1 MHTPRE
7 IAKKVLPWKAQFLY
21 RSVRDKRDLPAILSF
36 VFGPRFTLSIA
47 ERMALVDECYATFF
61 NRIDA
66 DAAVRFLSP
75 EGRRIPLEE
84 RLALVQGLTL
94 TKNYWRDAG
103 VILALLDDD
112 TMPIDAV
119 ARAELVRRYTAITQN
134 VECHHTEGEILQYAR
149 AILTMPKAVPGG
161 FVEAGCFKGG
171 GTAKFSLAAKIA
183 GRRLLMF
190 DSFEGIPEHSEP
202 HEKNI
207 FGNSAFFRKGSYKGE
222 LEEVK
227 GNVTRYGSVESCT
240 FVKGW
245 FEDTLP
251 AIQGP
256 FAGIYLDVDLAASTR
271 TCLRYLYP
279 HLQEGGVLFSQDGHL
294 PLVIDVFADERF
306 WEQEVG
312 YPKPHIEGLGTRK
325 LIKIVKGHRNA
336 SSIPNRT

>member
-7 IAKKVLPWKAQFLY
+7 LAKKFLPWEAQFLY
-21 RSVRDKRDLPAILSF
+21 RSVRDKRDMPAILGF
-36 VFGPRFTLSIA
+36 VFGPRFSLSIS
-47 ERMALVDECYATFF
+47 ERMALVDECYAMLF
-61 NRIDA
+61 NKSDA
-66 DAAVRFLSP
+66 DAAVRFLYLHARP
-75 EGRRIPLEE
+75 IPPEE
-84 RLALVQGLTL
+84 RLTLVRGLTR
-94 TKNYWRDAG
+94 TNNYRRDAG
-103 VILALLDDD
+103 VILAFLDDD
-112 TMPIDAV
+112 TMPIDTA
-119 ARAELVRRYTAITQN
+119 ARVELVRRYTAISQN
-134 VECHHTEGEILQYAR
+134 VACHHTEEEIFQYAR
-149 AILTMPKAVPGG
+149 AILATPKAVPGS

-183 GRRLLMF
+183 GRKLLVL
-190 DSFEGIPEHSEP
+190 DSFEGIPEHNEP

-227 GNVTRYGSVESCT
+227 DNVAKYGSVENCE

-251 AIQGP
+251 AIQEP
-256 FAGIYLDVDLAASTR
+256 LAGIYLDVDLAASTR

-279 HLQEGGVLFSQDGHL
+279 RLQEGGVLFSQDGHL
-294 PLVIDVFADERF
+294 PLVIDVFSDERF

-325 LIKIVKGHRNA
+325 LIKILKPRGSA
-336 SSIPNRT
+336 SMQCRTD